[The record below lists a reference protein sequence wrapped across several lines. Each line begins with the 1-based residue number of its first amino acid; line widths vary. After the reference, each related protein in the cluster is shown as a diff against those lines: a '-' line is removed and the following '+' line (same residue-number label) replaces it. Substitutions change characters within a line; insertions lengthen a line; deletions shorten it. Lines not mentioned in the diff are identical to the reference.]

1 MELLQD
7 KCEFLVSKG
16 YYIIGDSAYSLR
28 SFLITPFDDAMHGT
42 AEDNFNYF
50 HSSSRICI
58 ECTFGEI
65 DQRWGIL
72 WRPLR
77 FSMKHN
83 TQIIDACIRLHNFI
97 VDFREKKQEPT
108 PLQQMDREVYEDE
121 TERFLAVNRD
131 LINYGIDFSNA
142 LIIDLASSIFFWYF
156 CLILFTLSDLSAYF
170 FLFFLLISL

>member
-1 MELLQD
+1 MRG
-7 KCEFLVSKG
+7 S
-16 YYIIGDSAYSLR
+16 
-28 SFLITPFDDAMHGT
+28 

-97 VDFREKKQEPT
+97 VDFREKKQEPP
-108 PLQQMDREVYEDE
+108 PLQQMEREVFEDE

-131 LINYGIDFSNA
+131 LIDYGVFGGEQETQAGGRPSTD
-142 LIIDLASSIFFWYF
+142 DVSSRRIGVAIRCKIYILNS
-156 CLILFTLSDLSAYF
+156 CKKKLRIILFFILRLVTT
-170 FLFFLLISL
+170 ITITI